1 MKLRCEFPLATA
13 MSRSTTAV
21 SSKKFKAKKTTVST
35 DAEPVEA
42 LSPIAHTAPFDYAQG
57 SVRHPELDSG
67 SVPIQNADSY
77 GKLTDK
83 VLYGKAQFL

>member
-1 MKLRCEFPLATA
+1 MKLRCEFLLATA

-42 LSPIAHTAPFDYAQG
+42 LFPIAHTAPFDYAQG

-67 SVPIQNADSY
+67 SVPYKMQIPATS
-77 GKLTDK
+77 
-83 VLYGKAQFL
+83 